1 MAGRV
6 FRGAP
11 RVFTKALK
19 TADRIDYTPVTGDT
33 VEDIDGIF
41 TSAYQA
47 ALSAGIEIES
57 AAPMVSLKATDC
69 PNAAQGDAFT
79 IGSTAYTTVGVE
91 PDSFG
96 MVVFILHED

>member
-19 TADRIDYTPVTGDT
+19 NADRIDYTP

>member
-1 MAGRV
+1 
-6 FRGAP
+6 
-11 RVFTKALK
+11 
-19 TADRIDYTPVTGDT
+19 
-33 VEDIDGIF
+33 
-41 TSAYQA
+41 
-47 ALSAGIEIES
+47 
-57 AAPMVSLKATDC
+57 MVSLKATDC